1 MNKTAA
7 ILQIMVMLLLQFSAV
22 ASGLAR
28 SLNHQNYIARCSG
41 DHARCG
47 CSPERIA
54 SRSCCCFQSK
64 RLDHERNEPKPVKH
78 SCCKTEASAEMPDS
92 HDDDDRMIPAISSIP
107 CGSDSRFIAA
117 SAETIKFIFPMSP
130 SLAPVSTVALHF
142 PNGCKTYLSRYPAPP
157 DQPPKIS
164 PAV

>member
-22 ASGLAR
+22 APGLAR
-28 SLNHQNYIARCSG
+28 SLNHRSQLTHCSG

-64 RLDHERNEPKPVKH
+64 RLDPEQYEPKPVKH

-92 HDDDDRMIPAISSIP
+92 HDDHDRMIPAISSIP

-117 SAETIKFIFPMSP
+117 SAENIKFISP
-130 SLAPVSTVALHF
+130 SLLCLAPIPTVALHF
-142 PNGCKTYLSRYPAPP
+142 PNDCKAYLSRYLAPP

>member
-7 ILQIMVMLLLQFSAV
+7 ILQIVVMLLLQFSAV
-22 ASGLAR
+22 APGLAR
-28 SLNHQNYIARCSG
+28 SLNNRTQLAHCSG

-64 RLDHERNEPKPVKH
+64 RLDPEHNEPKPVKH

-92 HDDDDRMIPAISSIP
+92 HDDDDRLIPAISSIP

-117 SAETIKFIFPMSP
+117 SAENIKFISP
-130 SLAPVSTVALHF
+130 SLLCLTPVPTVALHF
-142 PNGCKTYLSRYPAPP
+142 PNDCKTYTSRYLAPP
-157 DQPPKIS
+157 DQPPEIS
-164 PAV
+164 PSV